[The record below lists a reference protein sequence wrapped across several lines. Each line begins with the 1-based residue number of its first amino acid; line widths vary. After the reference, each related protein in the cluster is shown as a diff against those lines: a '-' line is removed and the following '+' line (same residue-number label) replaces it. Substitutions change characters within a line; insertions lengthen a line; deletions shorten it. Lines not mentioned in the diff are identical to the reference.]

1 MSFLRGSFT
10 SLAGKAPLGTV
21 ELYWLK
27 EGFLPTE
34 SSYCFFCNS
43 SRLCY
48 NRHSHQSPPGQLLRP
63 TSQSLQ
69 LSDSNCSQDPVRL
82 KQSHCCQT
90 NSQPHT
96 PRLHKCCPPAVP
108 ADSAAV
114 AMQQPCSRT
123 CLSSPAGCTLC
134 SLCWILAANWGR
146 PPLLCTRQLLA
157 DASYC
162 SMEYL
167 AKTC

>member
-1 MSFLRGSFT
+1 MKCSTWHTEASAPHFT
-10 SLAGKAPLGTV
+10 EVLINSNTLMGVSALSVHCVLSAWQFYILSRKGTFRKPV

-48 NRHSHQSPPGQLLRP
+48 NRHSHQSPPGQLLGP

-69 LSDSNCSQDPVRL
+69 LPDSNCSQDPVRL
-82 KQSHCCQT
+82 KQSHCCRT

-108 ADSAAV
+108 ADTV
-114 AMQQPCSRT
+114 QQWLC
-123 CLSSPAGCTLC
+123 SSPA
-134 SLCWILAANWGR
+134 AVPA
-146 PPLLCTRQLLA
+146 
-157 DASYC
+157 
-162 SMEYL
+162 
-167 AKTC
+167 